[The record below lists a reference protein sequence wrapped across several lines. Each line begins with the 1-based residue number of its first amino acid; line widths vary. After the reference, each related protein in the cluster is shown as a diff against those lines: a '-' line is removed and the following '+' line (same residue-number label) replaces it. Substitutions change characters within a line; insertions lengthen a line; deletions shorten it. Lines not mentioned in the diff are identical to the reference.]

1 MDQKEII
8 EVLSSLRLFRG
19 LNDSQIAEIA
29 RRVKTITLIHRQRL
43 FVEGE
48 KKTSFYI
55 IASGSIHL
63 ASGRD
68 EKKME
73 IGVIRPGDFFGE
85 EALLEQKPRSAT
97 ASSINE
103 TTLLELEGQQFE
115 WLLKTYPAIKSE
127 LEMYVASYKLSRK
140 KNFEWIGRDEVV
152 HMIAKKHFFVLIS
165 SLIFPITL
173 ALVSGILLF
182 WGSIQV
188 KILVEF
194 LAMAVLGIAVLW
206 GIWKWIDWGNDYYIV
221 TDQRVVWLEQIPF
234 IYESRQEAPLNAV
247 LSVNQSTNW
256 VQRLIRFGDVIVR
269 TYTGSIIMRNVDY
282 PGQFT
287 AVVEDYWLRSKKRS
301 EELLSRQMRQY
312 IRERFIGEVP
322 EPTAEEPD
330 QTEDPL
336 PVKKNGILHK
346 FTSLLKTRYEEDGVI
361 TYRKHWFLLFR
372 RIWIVLLGFVG
383 LLLVLGMSIFKIV
396 TFLSPVDTLLLMAV
410 FFLVSSPWWG
420 YHLIDWRNDI
430 FQVTDKNIID
440 VDKKPFGR
448 EEKRSAPLENIL
460 NTGVEQN
467 LLQRIFNYGD
477 VVINVGNT
485 KFIFDGVFNPSA
497 VQREVF
503 ERFNSRRLQL
513 EQERADQE
521 RNRIVNWLD
530 IYHQETKD
538 GGYIEGDIPDSF

>member
-8 EVLSSLRLFRG
+8 EVLRSIRLFQG

-29 RRVKTITLIHRQRL
+29 KRMKVENLTHRQRL
-43 FVEGE
+43 FMEGE
-48 KKTSFYI
+48 KKKSFYI
-55 IASGSIHL
+55 IVSGSIRL
-63 ASGRD
+63 TSGRD
-68 EKKME
+68 EKKIE
-73 IGVIRPGDFFGE
+73 IGVIGPGDFFGE

-103 TTLLELEGQQFE
+103 TTLLELSEQDFE

-127 LEMYVASYKLSRK
+127 LEMYVASYQLSRR

-152 HMIAKKHFFVLIS
+152 HMIAKKHVFVLVS
-165 SLIFPITL
+165 SLIPPAIL
-173 ALVSGILLF
+173 AVVGLILLGI
-182 WGSIQV
+182 GSS
-188 KILVEF
+188 KSNILTDFV
-194 LAMAVLGIAVLW
+194 AMGIFGIAILW
-206 GIWKWIDWGNDYYIV
+206 GIWNWIDWGNDYYII
-221 TDQRVVWLEQIPF
+221 TDQRVVWLEQILF

-247 LSVNQSTNW
+247 LSINQSTNW
-256 VQRLIRFGDVIVR
+256 VQRLIHFGDVIVR
-269 TYTGSIIMRNVDY
+269 TYTGSIIMRNVDH
-282 PGQFT
+282 PGPFIM
-287 AVVEDYWLRSKKRS
+287 VVEDYWLRSKKRS
-301 EELLSRQMRQY
+301 EELLGRQMRQY
-312 IRERFIGEVP
+312 IRERFMGEIPKPIGEGSDQ
-322 EPTAEEPD
+322 AED
-330 QTEDPL
+330 QL
-336 PVKKNGILHK
+336 PVKRNEILQK
-346 FTSLLKTRYEEDGVI
+346 FTSLLKTRYEENGVI

-372 RIWIVLLGFVG
+372 RIWVVLLGLFA
-383 LLLVLGMSIFKIV
+383 LLLWLGLSLFKIV

-410 FFLVSSPWWG
+410 FFFASSPWWG

-503 ERFNSRRLQL
+503 ERFNNRRLQL

-530 IYHQETKD
+530 IYHQETKN
-538 GGYIEGDIPDSF
+538 GEYIEGDIPDSF